1 MKVFRTV
8 ISSLLIGSA
17 LLSFTACAPKHDL
30 SPKALADYMDNQGAE
45 ESDSAFEFYNT
56 AINYGSGDYLY
67 YVYGDTEDFD
77 GFESLIGYNE
87 RADEITHCM
96 QQEGEVHAY
105 IWSLS
110 FDQNDANDFY
120 HEQKDYYEI
129 VYSDENVVIV
139 TESPNLEYILYAES
153 ESDYTAIYHDCSTN
167 SVLCLDVHGGDE
179 EDTQELVDEFCK
191 DFGVVSPTTLLNDE

>member
-1 MKVFRTV
+1 MKVSRTL

-17 LLSFTACAPKHDL
+17 LLSFTACSPKHDL
-30 SPKALADYMDNQGAE
+30 SPKALADYMDDQGAD

-56 AINYGSGDYLY
+56 AINYGSGDYMF

-77 GFESLIGYNE
+77 GFESLIGYDE

-96 QQEGEVHAY
+96 MQDGEVHAY

-110 FDQNDANDFY
+110 FDKDDAIDFY
-120 HEQKDYYEI
+120 QEQKDYYEI

-153 ESDYTAIYHDCSTN
+153 ESEYIAFYHDSSTN
-167 SVLCLDVHGGDE
+167 SVLCLEFSGGDE
-179 EDTQELVDEFCK
+179 EDVKEQVDEFCK
-191 DFGVVSPTTLLNDE
+191 DFGIVSPTTLLNED